1 MISAKNNLTKMLFKL
16 LVSKDPLITYIHND
30 LYNNHEG
37 YCYITNKEFCD
48 FLSTMEIKHN
58 GERSASEIK
67 SIETSK
73 SALINYDSDES
84 FMVPRNK
91 R

>member
-1 MISAKNNLTKMLFKL
+1 
-16 LVSKDPLITYIHND
+16 
-30 LYNNHEG
+30 
-37 YCYITNKEFCD
+37 
-48 FLSTMEIKHN
+48 MEIKHN